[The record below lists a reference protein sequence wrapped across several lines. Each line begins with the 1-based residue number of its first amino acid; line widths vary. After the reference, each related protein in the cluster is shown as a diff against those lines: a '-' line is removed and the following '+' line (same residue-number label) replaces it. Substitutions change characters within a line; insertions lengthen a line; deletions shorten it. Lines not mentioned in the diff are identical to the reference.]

1 MRQVDRGKTTQLADR
16 TITLV
21 MQCDQD
27 AHIRVQ
33 LNTANISNNGFG
45 FGPNGSLN
53 LIASDAFSGSN
64 NLDLALAS
72 GKNDNPGSTGTASIS
87 TSPNNWL
94 VFMQN
99 SQEVVIDSGKSV
111 SLTLTMA
118 PAFKDEGEL
127 TDMTDITGKM
137 NNVKLLI
144 AGSAFFAMSAQA
156 ADRVS
161 IDVKVTLEAAA
172 CTPILSNGG
181 VVNFGSH
188 SVNRLSTQHYTQ
200 IGTRNINMTITCESA
215 TGIAITAR
223 DTRMDSMTT
232 GKDSGGQ
239 SGVKYT
245 LNGGGYISQTTRLFG
260 LGKTKDNKNIGS
272 YAVLID
278 SNNISASNGS
288 QTLAVSIAGADAVI
302 TGQKRAWQTL
312 TAYPLAVDQS
322 YYYTF
327 VKPGETTPTPVTNAI
342 IPLQVSASIAND
354 LGGSEKIE
362 LDGKAVIS
370 VVYL

>member
-1 MRQVDRGKTTQLADR
+1 
-16 TITLV
+16 
-21 MQCDQD
+21 
-27 AHIRVQ
+27 
-33 LNTANISNNGFG
+33 
-45 FGPNGSLN
+45 
-53 LIASDAFSGSN
+53 
-64 NLDLALAS
+64 
-72 GKNDNPGSTGTASIS
+72 
-87 TSPNNWL
+87 
-94 VFMQN
+94 
-99 SQEVVIDSGKSV
+99 
-111 SLTLTMA
+111 
-118 PAFKDEGEL
+118 
-127 TDMTDITGKM
+127 M

-370 VVYL
+370 VVYS